1 VKPIIRGVL
10 IIGLGKIGME
20 YDINISNSKIVYS
33 HSRAFSIH
41 PNFEVLGAVDS
52 SVLKC
57 KTFSEKY
64 LKPSYNSVSE
74 ALSILNPDVV
84 VISAPTKYHKSILCE
99 ILEFSSPE
107 AILCEKPLSYSVDE
121 AGEMLKLCDI
131 KGVKLFVNYIR
142 QSDPGSIIIRDLIN
156 SGKIGKKFKGTA
168 WYSKGFIHNGSHF
181 FNLLEY
187 WLGPC
192 KDYSIIS
199 KGRLWQDHDPE
210 PDVYVEFEK
219 GTVVFMSAWEESFS
233 HYALE
238 LISDYCRIR
247 YEKGGELILLEK
259 TKTDPNFPDYTVL
272 NGLPE
277 IIASDMDRYQLN
289 VVEQLFQA
297 LSNKNSSICS
307 GFDAYETIKQITKIT
322 NKIK

>member
-1 VKPIIRGVL
+1 MIRGVL

-20 YDINISNSKIVYS
+20 YDINIPDSNIVYS
-33 HSRAFSIH
+33 HSRAFSMH
-41 PNFEVLGAVDS
+41 PGFEVLGAVDPS
-52 SVLKC
+52 ALKC
-57 KTFSEKY
+57 KIFSEKY
-64 LKPSYNSVSE
+64 LKPSYNSVSD
-74 ALSILNPDVV
+74 ALSVLNPQVV
-84 VISAPTKYHKSILCE
+84 VIAAPTNYHKSILCE

-107 AILCEKPLSYSVDE
+107 AILCEKPLSYSVKE
-121 AGEMLKLCDI
+121 AGEMLELCEL

-142 QSDPGSIIIRDLIN
+142 RSDPGSIFIRDLIS
-156 SGKIGKKFKGTA
+156 SGKIGKKFKGIA

-192 KDYSIIS
+192 KDSSIIS

-219 GTVVFMSAWEESFS
+219 GTIAFISAWEESFS

-238 LISDYCRIR
+238 LISDNGRIR

-259 TKTDPNFPDYTVL
+259 TRTDPNLPNYTVL
-272 NGLPE
+272 SGLPE
-277 IIASDMDRYQLN
+277 IISNTMERYQLN
-289 VVEQLFQA
+289 VVEQLFHA
-297 LSNKNSSICS
+297 LSNKEASICN
-307 GFDAYETIKQITKIT
+307 GIDAYETMKQVIKIT
-322 NKIK
+322 NKII

>member
-1 VKPIIRGVL
+1 MIRGVL

-20 YDINISNSKIVYS
+20 YDINISDSNIVYS
-33 HSRAFSIH
+33 HSRAFSMH
-41 PNFEVLGAVDS
+41 PGFEVLGAVDS
-52 SVLKC
+52 SALKC
-57 KTFSEKY
+57 KIFSEKY

-74 ALSILNPDVV
+74 ALSILNPHVV
-84 VISAPTKYHKSILCE
+84 VIAAPTKYHKSILCE

-107 AILCEKPLSYSVDE
+107 AILCEKPLSYSVEE
-121 AGEMLKLCDI
+121 AGEMLELCDL

-142 QSDPGSIIIRDLIN
+142 RSDPGAIIIRDLIS
-156 SGKIGKKFKGTA
+156 SGKIGKKFKGFA

-192 KDYSIIS
+192 KNSSIIS

-219 GTVVFMSAWEESFS
+219 GTVAFMSAWEESFS
-233 HYALE
+233 HYSLE
-238 LISDYCRIR
+238 LISDDGRIR

-272 NGLPE
+272 SGLPE
-277 IIASDMDRYQLN
+277 IITSNMDRYQLN
-289 VVEQLFQA
+289 VVEQLSQA
-297 LSNKNSSICS
+297 LSNKEASICN

-322 NKIK
+322 NKII